1 MFSRFFID
9 RPILSIVLAI
19 FIVLTGLAALISLP
33 IEQYPNITPPQIN
46 VQATYP
52 GANAQTVSDSVAA
65 PLEQQINGVENMIYM
80 YSTSAS
86 SGSYN
91 LTVFF
96 NIGSNVDIAQVNVQN
111 QASLATAQLPE
122 EVQKQGLVIKKQT
135 PSILQ
140 VIEIYSPDGRYD
152 DIFLSNYTTINIIND
167 LLLLPGIS
175 QITIIN
181 DRDYAM
187 RIWLNPDLLTKYN
200 LSPGDIS
207 RAVQEQNAQYS
218 VGQLGRPPNAE
229 PLPMAITVT
238 ALGRLT
244 TPEEFDDIIVK
255 SNPDGSTVRIR
266 DVGHTELGA
275 KNYDVNGQTNKH
287 TSILVAVYQ
296 QFGANAL
303 DVAESVNK
311 KMVELSNRF
320 PEGIASSVPY
330 DTTIFVKASISE
342 VIKTIF
348 EAGLLVILVVFIFL
362 QNWRLTLIPVIA
374 MAVSIIGTFVG
385 MLALGFSLNTL
396 TLFGMVLAIGIV
408 VDDAIVVVENIERNM
423 RTYHLSAKEAAYKAM
438 GEVFA
443 PIIAIVF
450 VLCAVFLPVAFLG
463 GIAGQ
468 LYKQFAITISISV
481 VISGIV
487 ALTLSP
493 ALAALLITE
502 HKENRFTRAF
512 NNGFEK
518 LNNVYSSGA
527 RFVLEN
533 AWLGLGLFAAV
544 LAGTGFLLKTIP
556 TSFVPNEDQGYLFA
570 IAVLP
575 EGDSLSRTQK
585 VSDQLQDIALKNP
598 AVENIISMTGFSY
611 LDGLNLAN
619 YGTYFIILKDW
630 SKRTQPSEQAE
641 AVLNQLRKE
650 FNTITDAQILSFNP
664 PAIQGLGTVG
674 GFEMFIENR
683 GDGPYSTVDNIT
695 KEFIKKGDEQPE
707 LANLVSTINA
717 NAKQLYLDVDRT
729 KARALGVPIG
739 ELYSTLQTL
748 FGSYYVNNFNK
759 YGRVYQVLLQADSNY
774 RKDPKSIERVYVPS
788 NQKDQMVPLQSLLKV
803 VNTRGPN
810 VVYRFNSFVASK
822 VNGGSAPGYSSGQ
835 SLQAVDRVAKEIL
848 PNDMQYSFDGEAYQE
863 IKTGGSSSFMLI
875 AGMVMVFLILAGLYE
890 RWTLPFAIILAVP
903 FGILGA
909 LFSIWI
915 LGRSNDVYFQIG
927 LVTLIALAAK
937 NAILIVEFAV
947 DRHREGGLSF
957 GEAALEAGRVRLR
970 AILMTSLTFIFGV
983 IPLVLS
989 TGAGANSRHSVG
1001 TGVLGG
1007 MIFATFFA
1015 IFFVPLFFKLI
1026 EEFSA
1031 KWTKPTTS
1039 ELPKPKEET
1048 HD

>member
-9 RPILSIVLAI
+9 RPILSIVMAT
-19 FIVLTGLAALISLP
+19 FIVLTGIVALMSLP

-52 GANAQTVSDSVAA
+52 GADAQTVSDSVAA

-91 LTVFF
+91 LTVSFD
-96 NIGSNVDIAQVNVQN
+96 IGSNVDMAQVNVQN

-122 EVQKQGLVIKKQT
+122 EVQKQGLVIKKQS
-135 PSILQ
+135 PNILQ

-175 QITIIN
+175 QINIIN

-187 RIWLNPDLLTKYN
+187 RIWLNPDLLTKYS
-200 LSPGDIS
+200 LSPGNVAD
-207 RAVQEQNAQYS
+207 AVREQNSQYS

-238 ALGRLT
+238 ALGRLA
-244 TPEEFDDIIVK
+244 TPEQFDDIIIK

-287 TSILVAVYQ
+287 SSILVAVYQ

-311 KMVELSNRF
+311 KMVELSKRF

-330 DTTIFVKASISE
+330 DTTIFVKASITE
-342 VIKTIF
+342 VVKTIF
-348 EAGLLVILVVFIFL
+348 EAAVLVIIVVFIFL
-362 QNWRLTLIPVIA
+362 QNFRLTLIPVIA
-374 MAVSIIGTFVG
+374 MAVSIIGTFIG

-423 RTYHLSAKEAAYKAM
+423 RTYKLSPKEAAYKAM

-481 VISGIV
+481 VISGLV

-493 ALAALLITE
+493 ALAAMLITE
-502 HKENRFTRAF
+502 HKENRFTNAF

-518 LNNVYSSGA
+518 LNSFYSKGA
-527 RFVLEN
+527 RFILEKPL
-533 AWLGLGLFAAV
+533 LGLSIFALVLGSAGL
-544 LAGTGFLLKTIP
+544 LMKSIP

-570 IAVLP
+570 VAVLP
-575 EGDSLSRTQK
+575 EGDSLSRTQE
-585 VSDQLQDIALKNP
+585 VSDQIQDIVLKNP

-611 LDGLNLAN
+611 LDGLNLSN

-630 SKRTQPSEQAE
+630 DKRTKPSEQAG
-641 AVLNQLRKE
+641 AVLQELRRE
-650 FNTITDAQILSFNP
+650 FAQITEAQILSFNP

-674 GFEMFIENR
+674 GFELFIENR
-683 GDGPYSTVDNIT
+683 GDTNYANLDAVT
-695 KEFIKKGDEQPE
+695 KDFVKVGNEQPD
-707 LANLVSTINA
+707 LANLITTINA
-717 NAKQLYLDVDRT
+717 NAKQIFLDVDRT

-739 ELYSTLQTL
+739 ELYTTLQTL

-759 YGRVYQVLLQADSNY
+759 FGRVYQVLLQADSKY

-788 NQKDQMVPLQSLLKV
+788 LQKDQMVPLQSLLKIQ
-803 VNTRGPN
+803 NTKGAN
-810 VVYRFNSFVASK
+810 IVYRFNSFVASK
-822 VNGGSAPGYSSGQ
+822 VNGGPAPGFSSGQ
-835 SLQAVDRVAKEIL
+835 ALDAVGRVAKEVL
-848 PNDMQYSFDGEAYQE
+848 PADMQYSFDGEAYQE
-863 IKTGGSSSFMLI
+863 VKTGGSSSFMLL

-890 RWTLPFAIILAVP
+890 RWSLPFAIILAVP

-909 LFSIWI
+909 LFSIW
-915 LGRSNDVYFQIG
+915 LMGRSNDVYFQIG

-947 DRHREGGLSF
+947 EKHHEGLSY

-983 IPLVLS
+983 VPLVLS
-989 TGAGANSRHSVG
+989 KGAGANSRHSVG

-1026 EEFSA
+1026 EETAARWRARKSPTPA
-1031 KWTKPTTS
+1031 KD
-1039 ELPKPKEET
+1039 E
-1048 HD
+1048 HNA